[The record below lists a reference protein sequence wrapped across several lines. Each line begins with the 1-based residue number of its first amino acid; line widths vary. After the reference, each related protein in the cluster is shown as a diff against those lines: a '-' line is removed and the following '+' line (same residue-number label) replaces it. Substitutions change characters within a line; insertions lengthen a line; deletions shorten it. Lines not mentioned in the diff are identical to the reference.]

1 MNPVMFI
8 YAFVLFFLLTP
19 KVLVS
24 LPAKGSKIMV
34 AAVHALIFALIFV
47 LTNQWVWK
55 NTHSLF
61 EGAIGSMRGSAAG
74 AAAGAAGAPAAAA
87 KPAAAKPAGG
97 AAGAKPMM

>member
-1 MNPVMFI
+1 MFI

-61 EGAIGSMRGSAAG
+61 EGATGLMGPAAK
-74 AAAGAAGAPAAAA
+74 AAKAAGAPAAGAA
-87 KPAAAKPAGG
+87 KPAAGAAAKPAGG